1 MVVASLMKLEAN
13 LMIGL
18 EVNLLKEVGNGV
30 LI

>member
-1 MVVASLMKLEAN
+1 MVAHRMKLKAN

-18 EVNLLKEVGNGV
+18 EVNLLKEVGKGI

>member
-1 MVVASLMKLEAN
+1 MVANHMKLKAN

-18 EVNLLKEVGNGV
+18 EVNLLKEVGKGI